1 MIPKL
6 NKRAIKDITR
16 QLNESDIQYVQCLS
30 DILNNIQEENQDM
43 YAKGQDRDVV
53 FILKIMAFADKL
65 RVLHWSA
72 ESKSAHETIDEL
84 LSELEEYKDE
94 VAENIQAIIGQ
105 FDPAQFKSLTLPIDN
120 DPFQILDELRD
131 CLNDWFGIHQDDIA
145 YEGAR
150 SLTSDFLNSLYKS
163 IYLLRLSKK

>member
-84 LSELEEYKDE
+84 LSELEEYKD
-94 VAENIQAIIGQ
+94 
-105 FDPAQFKSLTLPIDN
+105 
-120 DPFQILDELRD
+120 
-131 CLNDWFGIHQDDIA
+131 
-145 YEGAR
+145 
-150 SLTSDFLNSLYKS
+150 
-163 IYLLRLSKK
+163 